1 MEKVNI
7 DEILDRLSVI
17 LHARNDSHLSI
28 ILGRKSNQVYQW
40 RDRKTM
46 DWELVIGRCIEEK
59 CSIDWVI
66 TGEGSRENSNERL
79 LINQAKWF
87 HENIESVLRGDKK
100 WNS

>member
-40 RDRKTM
+40 RDRKTIA
-46 DWELVIGRCIEEK
+46 WEKTVIRMVTTAVSWQE
-59 CSIDWVI
+59 
-66 TGEGSRENSNERL
+66 
-79 LINQAKWF
+79 
-87 HENIESVLRGDKK
+87 
-100 WNS
+100 